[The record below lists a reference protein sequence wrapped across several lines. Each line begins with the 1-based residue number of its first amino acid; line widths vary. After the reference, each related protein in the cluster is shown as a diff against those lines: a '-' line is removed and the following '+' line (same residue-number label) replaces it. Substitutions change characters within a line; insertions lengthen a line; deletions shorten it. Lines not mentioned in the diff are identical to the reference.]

1 MVTAEANPPLVVVLT
16 GPSGVGKDAVV
27 NRADER
33 GFPVVRPATMTTRP
47 PRIGEEEGV
56 HHYFV
61 TREEFLRHL
70 AAGEL
75 LEHAEVYGN
84 LYGVPRHSVR
94 AALATGH
101 HVVIRVDV
109 QGAESL
115 RRVLPDAL
123 FVALEPA
130 HPETQDGEFAL
141 EALRSHLE
149 GRNSETE
156 EQIIRRLEIARDE
169 IERARTFCQPLV
181 NVEGDLDATVD
192 AFMALLAREQAR
204 DDREP
209 VRV

>member
-1 MVTAEANPPLVVVLT
+1 MADGAHIEPPSEDRPPLVVVLT

-33 GFPVVRPATMTTRP
+33 GEAVVRPATMTTRA
-47 PRIGEEEGV
+47 PRTGEVEGV

-61 TREEFLRHL
+61 TREEFLAHVE
-70 AAGEL
+70 AGEL

-84 LYGVPRHSVR
+84 LYGVPRKSVR
-94 AALATGH
+94 AALATGK
-101 HVVIRVDV
+101 HVIVRVDV

-115 RRVLPDAL
+115 RTVLPDAL

-130 HPETQDGEFAL
+130 SPDAL
-141 EALRSHLE
+141 EAHLRE
-149 GRNSETE
+149 RASETE
-156 EQIIRRLEIARDE
+156 EQVQRRLRIAQEE
-169 IERARTFCQPLV
+169 IERARDFCRPLV

-192 AFMALLAREQAR
+192 AFLALIAREQAR
-204 DDREP
+204 PDRAV